1 MTDIEN
7 SDLPR
12 RFPVAP
18 GAERTLPCD
27 LPAAWHWFAP
37 EHGVLARIAQAL
49 QARNCHPG
57 RSLVLLPYAQLL
69 RQAQTMWATRFPQGF
84 APRFETSMNLSTAL
98 APFTPGPTDI
108 RFEAAADTLTA
119 RSLLTSLQARFSRE
133 QLDVLSALM
142 VQAAHEIAP
151 LAAACP
157 PSERSAWALTRRLA
171 CEAAW
176 GGPGAQWEA
185 MALSSALEWA
195 AVSRYATDV
204 LLRPESAAGWDCII
218 ALQGLNED
226 PLLTGL
232 AQVWGERMLCLP
244 LALEE
249 EMGSGADTEAV
260 APLEP
265 SADVRTPRPLLR
277 PWVHPCK
284 DAADE
289 AQRVS
294 ACVIAH
300 ISADRYPLAL
310 ICSDRALARRISA
323 LLEGAGALIRDETGW
338 MLSTTVAGAG
348 LLALLRAAAWGASS
362 DAVLAWLKLTPAW
375 AARCSALE
383 AWMRRHQLRD
393 WSAVVAQLGPHAS
406 APVAPNPSPGSDPP
420 ARQMADCVAAVQA
433 LRSACAGRRNVAQW
447 LAVLTQLLQ
456 DCGMFA
462 QLEADPAGAQ
472 VLAITAL
479 DRPQD
484 WGRLQAQWVWGAQPL
499 DLGQFSAW
507 LQGLLEGGRF
517 RPDYPQQEQVVL
529 LPMSQILTRPFAA
542 VLLAGCD
549 ELRLPRVPE
558 RSGTWTEAQRQAL
571 GLPARAQLAQATSR
585 AWEHAL
591 QHPFCEVFWRISDD
605 SGEPLAPSPLV
616 QLLQTQAPLPEGCDS
631 RVSRSIAPRRVAA
644 PQPQAPTLLP
654 ATLSQS
660 AYEDLRACPYR
671 FFAQRQLGLRAAD
684 ELEAE
689 IDKRDFGQW
698 LHGVLEHFHCALA
711 GHGDADLTLQRQ
723 LLAQASAHT
732 TAQMGLDEGEFL
744 PFAAAWRAMAEP
756 YLQWFSEHQAHGN
769 TFSQA
774 EVDLQRQHGSV
785 RLVGRVDRIDRTA
798 QGRSLIVD
806 YKTESPTRSK
816 SRVKDPLEDTQMAF
830 YAALQGQED
839 VQGGYLNIHERE
851 GCKLISQDA
860 LGSARDALLQGIAED
875 FQAMA
880 QGAALPALGEGASCE
895 YCQVRGL
902 CRKDFWASA

>member
-1 MTDIEN
+1 MTDIEI

-12 RFPVAP
+12 HFPVAP

-37 EHGVLARIAQAL
+37 EHGVLARIAQTM
-49 QARNCHPG
+49 QSRKCHPG

-84 APRFETSMNLSTAL
+84 APRFETSMNWSTAL
-98 APFTPGPTDI
+98 APFVPGPTDI

-119 RSLLTSLQARFSRE
+119 RSLLTSLQARFGRE

-157 PSERSAWALTRRLA
+157 PSERSAWAHTRRLA

-195 AVSRYATDV
+195 AASRYATDV
-204 LLRPESAAGWDCII
+204 LLRPDSTAGWDCII

-232 AQVWGERMLCLP
+232 AQVWGERMVRLP
-244 LALEE
+244 LALEAE
-249 EMGSGADTEAV
+249 AGTEAV
-260 APLEP
+260 TQWGP
-265 SADVRTPRPLLR
+265 SANFQTPRALLR
-277 PWVHPCK
+277 PLVHPCK

-300 ISADRYPLAL
+300 ISAERYPLAL
-310 ICSDRALARRISA
+310 ICSDRALTRRISA

-348 LLALLRAAAWGASS
+348 IAALLRAAAWGASS

-393 WSAVVAQLGPHAS
+393 WSAVVAQLDKRAKHVSTLSTSTAYS
-406 APVAPNPSPGSDPP
+406 APDLTAQ
-420 ARQMADCVAAVQA
+420 AMADCVAAVQS
-433 LRSACAGRRNVAQW
+433 LRSACAGRRDLEQW

-549 ELRLPRVPE
+549 EVRLPRVPE
-558 RSGTWTEAQRQAL
+558 RSGTWTEAQRLAL

-591 QHPFCEVFWRISDD
+591 DHPFCEVFWRISDD

-631 RVSRSIAPRRVAA
+631 RVPRWVEPRPVAA
-644 PQPQAPTLLP
+644 PQPQAPALLP

-698 LHGVLEHFHCALA
+698 LHGVLEHFHRALA
-711 GHGDADLTLQRQ
+711 PHGEADLILQRQ
-723 LLAQASAHT
+723 LLAQASADT

-756 YLQWFSEHQAHGN
+756 YLQWLSKHQANGN
-769 TFSQA
+769 TFTQA
-774 EVDLQRQHGSV
+774 EVDLERQHVSV

-798 QGRSLIVD
+798 QGQSLIVD
-806 YKTESPTRSK
+806 YKTESQTRSK

-839 VQGGYLNIHERE
+839 VQGGYLSIHERE
-851 GCKLISQDA
+851 GCKLITQEA
-860 LGSARDALLQGIAED
+860 LGSARDALLQGITED